1 MKLVLLQV
9 YTACMGVIIDLFAGC
24 DFAFMKYETKRKS
37 QMASCCSSDVYL
49 HDKITEFRLVER
61 SAMILVL
68 YTSATSE
75 VFTGM

>member
-24 DFAFMKYETKRKS
+24 DFAFKYETKRKS

-49 HDKITEFRLVER
+49 HDKITEF
-61 SAMILVL
+61 
-68 YTSATSE
+68 
-75 VFTGM
+75 